1 MNMKRRF
8 VLIIIDVIIIILC
21 VVLFCLLL
29 KLGNPEKSLF
39 DGVLIG
45 LLLKSNISEIME
57 LINK

>member
-1 MNMKRRF
+1 MKRRI
-8 VLIIIDVIIIILC
+8 VLIIIDAIILILC
-21 VVLFCLLL
+21 VVLFFLLL
-29 KLGNPEKSLF
+29 KLGNPEKSLI